1 MGGGS
6 SSVYRWNI
14 LCEIMSSE
22 DEEPLVHFE
31 DKDDEDDDF
40 DPYKGLKQTT
50 TKSVVSGKTALL
62 ALAVVVAAF
71 VLIAVVAIA
80 LGAAGLNRTVESS
93 SNNNNIMTS
102 SPLPTKPT
110 AKPTKPTVNPNLVSN
125 QNCGDGLW
133 NRIIYL
139 NMNDTSQECPRGWR
153 GYEGLVRC
161 CGRPVLVRSSCPAVF
176 FPSNGYQYS
185 KVCGRAI
192 GYQQG
197 SPDAF
202 ASDDSGEPQETIDG
216 LYVDG
221 VSLTHGNPRT
231 HIWTF
236 AAGLLENGDNDVNNH
251 HRCPCDNG
259 QDPPVFVGNNYFC
272 ETGDHER
279 THNLTKFFKDDPLW
293 DGHNCVES
301 TCCRFNSPPWFTV
314 ILPKPTTDDIEVR
327 ICGDQSTGDEDTPIA
342 LLEIYVQA

>member
-1 MGGGS
+1 
-6 SSVYRWNI
+6 
-14 LCEIMSSE
+14 MSSE
-22 DEEPLVHFE
+22 DEEPLVQFE
-31 DKDDEDDDF
+31 DKDDDDDDF
-40 DPYKGLKQTT
+40 DPYKGFKQST
-50 TKSVVSGKTALL
+50 TKSVFSGKAVLL

-80 LGAAGLNRTVESS
+80 LGAAGLNKTVVKTLSDMHS
-93 SNNNNIMTS
+93 DMTS
-102 SPLPTKPT
+102 SSLPSPTTTKPT
-110 AKPTKPTVNPNLVSN
+110 AKPNLVSN
-125 QNCGDGLW
+125 QKCGVGLW

-139 NMNDTSQECPRGWR
+139 NMNDTAQECPRGWR
-153 GYEGLVRC
+153 GYEGPVRC
-161 CGRPVLVRSSCPAVF
+161 CGRPVLARSSCPAAF
-176 FPSNGYQYS
+176 FSSDGYQYS

-202 ASDDSGEPQETIDG
+202 ASDDTGEPQETIDG

-236 AAGLLENGDNDVNNH
+236 AAGLLENGDNDVNNR

-259 QDPPVFVGNNYFC
+259 QDPPDFIGVNYFC

-279 THNLTKFFKDDPLW
+279 THNRTKFFKDDPLW
-293 DGHNCVES
+293 DGNNCVES
-301 TCCRFNSPPWFTV
+301 TCCRFNSPPWFKV
-314 ILPKPTTDDIEVR
+314 QLPRPTTDDIEVR

-342 LLEIYVQA
+342 LLEIYVQ

>member
-1 MGGGS
+1 
-6 SSVYRWNI
+6 
-14 LCEIMSSE
+14 MSSE

-40 DPYKGLKQTT
+40 DPYKGLKRTT
-50 TKSVVSGKTALL
+50 TKSVFSGKIALL

-71 VLIAVVAIA
+71 VLIAVIAIA
-80 LGAAGLNRTVESS
+80 LGAAGLNRTGVSS
-93 SNNNNIMTS
+93 SNGNIMNS
-102 SPLPTKPT
+102 SPLPVKPT
-110 AKPTKPTVNPNLVSN
+110 AKPNLVSN
-125 QNCGDGLW
+125 QNCGGGLW

-139 NMNDTSQECPRGWR
+139 NMNDTSQECPQEWR
-153 GYEGLVRC
+153 GYEGPVRC

-176 FPSNGYQYS
+176 FPSNGYQYI
-185 KVCGRAI
+185 KVCGRAM

-202 ASDDSGEPQETIDG
+202 ASDDTGEPQETIDG

-221 VSLTHGNPRT
+221 VSLTHGNPRK

-236 AAGLLENGDNDVNNH
+236 AAGLLENGNNSVNNR

-259 QDPPVFVGNNYFC
+259 QNPPKFIEDNYFC

-279 THNLTKFFKDDPLW
+279 THNRTKFFKDDPLW
-293 DGHNCVES
+293 DGKNCKES
-301 TCCRFNSPPWFTV
+301 TCCRFNSPPWFSVT
-314 ILPKPTTDDIEVR
+314 LPSPTTDDIEVR
-327 ICGDQSTGDEDTPIA
+327 ICGDQGTGDEDTPIS